1 MRSGSYRRWAE
12 QDPGLCLVPLHCFFS
27 VTDAGAEESRPLVQ
41 ITVEDRSRQAVEI
54 SNQLTRSHRE
64 HFGRG
69 AGNVKTV
76 IQKGFVITFLEDI
89 YTPWEKTMI
98 SGGYEQLVMDGRFA
112 FQQMMRDCYIGIVE
126 TVTDR
131 KVRAFLSQN
140 HIDPAVAV
148 EMFVLEAEG
157 GDGASDVGGKEDA

>member
-1 MRSGSYRRWAE
+1 MTSTSH
-12 QDPGLCLVPLHCFFS
+12 D
-27 VTDAGAEESRPLVQ
+27 
-41 ITVEDRSRQAVEI
+41 DRVRQAVEI

-89 YTPWEKTMI
+89 YTPFEKTLLA
-98 SGGYEQLVMDGRFA
+98 GGHTKLVLDARFA
-112 FQQMMRDCYIGIVE
+112 FQQMMRETYIGIVE
-126 TVTDR
+126 RVTGR

-140 HIDPAVAV
+140 HVDTDMAV
-148 EMFVLEAEG
+148 EIFVLDAEG
-157 GDGASDVGGKEDA
+157 GDDISDSSAAP

>member
-1 MRSGSYRRWAE
+1 
-12 QDPGLCLVPLHCFFS
+12 
-27 VTDAGAEESRPLVQ
+27 VQ
-41 ITVEDRSRQAVEI
+41 PSPDDRSRQAVEI

-89 YTPWEKTMI
+89 YTPFEKTLI
-98 SGGYEQLVMDGRFA
+98 SGGHQQLVIDSRFA
-112 FQQMMRDCYIGIVE
+112 FQQMMRETYIGIIE
-126 TVTDR
+126 TVTGR

-140 HIDPAVAV
+140 HIDPAIAT
-148 EMFVLEAEG
+148 EIFVLEPEA
-157 GDGASDVGGKEDA
+157 GDQISDVVGK